1 MSTTFDPV
9 CKWSF
14 NGDDTHREF
23 VIPGPFK
30 KEGVTGKKICADCCR
45 FLGWVWAE
53 PAIQPLQPGQ
63 SIEEVFPRRD
73 LIFLL
78 QHKQDLMND
87 WEKKFVADLS
97 RRNIWSVK
105 QEAAFQKIRSK
116 YYETANEKSE
126 RENTNGTQQPQPVPQ
141 PIPVS
146 DDDFYVPF

>member
-14 NGDDTHREF
+14 AGDEAHREF

-30 KEGVTGKKICADCCR
+30 KEGVTGKKVCMDCCR
-45 FLGWVWAE
+45 FMGWVWAE
-53 PAIQPLQPGQ
+53 PTIQPLEPGQ

-116 YYETANEKSE
+116 YYETANEKSQKE
-126 RENTNGTQQPQPVPQ
+126 ATNGTEQPPQPQPADND
-141 PIPVS
+141 I
-146 DDDFYVPF
+146 DDFYVGF